1 MVPTYSTLLELLEAR
16 PQYVFDIKSLTP
28 AIRFRF
34 LFLVRLLAYVS
45 AYVCLSVYRSYR
57 ASLTLLTAFICLI
70 FVDRCLLLS
79 SPFYA
84 VRALFC
90 FCILIVCM
98 FASASFVFQS
108 LIGLHLFV
116 TLMKKYWAQNPS
128 TPALCDL
135 SESSARQGSFSLAI
149 ASENL
154 NELYTMQPLY
164 VCPED
169 LDENITIQD
178 NYLQHYASTIP
189 TDIDENDFLID
200 CQPSSLS
207 DPSYAPVLTM
217 YKRVDKKVKPVSGT
231 FPQDARVLRQFP
243 CNPLDTMTPL
253 TPNPPPF
260 IPDGRLTQE
269 RAESLNINSTGF
281 LWPEEV
287 KLFLH
292 VMHLNQDTLAF
303 EETDRGTLKESY
315 FSPYIIPT
323 IPHTPWEYRNI
334 PIPPGIREKVI
345 DLLKTKINAGVY
357 EPSQSAYRS
366 RWFCVLKKNGKL
378 RIVHDLQPLNKVSLR
393 DAGLIPIV
401 DDFVESFA
409 GHQCYTVF
417 DLFWGFDAR
426 KLHPNCRDLTAF
438 LTPLGLLRLTS
449 LPMGYTNA
457 PTEFQ
462 KCTSFVLQDEIPHV
476 ANVFI
481 DDLPIKG
488 PKSIYPDDEGN
499 PQVLEENSG
508 IRRFIWEHAVDVH
521 RVMHRIKHV
530 GATFSATKIQICL
543 PDVLIVGQ
551 RCVPDGRLPDT
562 EKVSKILNWPIP
574 TTVKEARGFMGLCG
588 TVRIWILGFSTLAR
602 PITSLWKKDAP
613 FIWGEEQDQAF
624 NTLKER
630 ICSAPAMRSINYASP
645 NPVILSVDSSF
656 IAVGFIL
663 SQIDEEGRRRPARYG
678 SLPMDEVASRYS
690 QPKLELYG
698 LYRALRHFRLHIIGV
713 KTLYVEVDAKYI
725 KGMLNEPDLQPN
737 ATINR
742 WIQGILLFDF
752 TLIHVPANKFKG
764 PDALSRRP
772 LADDEEIEPDE
783 DSWLD
788 EIALFTGTSQ
798 ERYRHLSTT
807 PTPPYHATSLPSVLM
822 SGSDQEQILL
832 DIFEFLT
839 TLKAPHFQ
847 KANQR
852 KKFVNRATK
861 FFVRNGH
868 MFKRLPARPP
878 LLVVFNSTKRLS
890 ILTSAHEELGHKG
903 EQATFETIHYRF
915 YWPHL
920 YTDVKHHVQSCHDC
934 QIRNVKKMH
943 IPITISTP
951 ATIFL
956 KLYINIIKM
965 PLAHGYQNLVLARD
979 DLLHYVEGRALHSP
993 SAKAMSAFF
1002 WEDIY
1007 CRYGAIGQIVTDNG
1021 PEVHGA
1027 FEQLLKRMDIPQIK
1041 ISPYNSQANG
1051 VVERGH
1057 FNIREALVK
1066 SCKKKITEWPDKVPQ
1081 TLFAENIT
1089 TSRVTGFS
1097 PFYLLHGV
1105 HPVLPFDLT
1114 EATFMVEGFHAN
1126 MDPVDFLT
1134 LRIRQLERRP
1144 EDLEHAA
1151 QTLRQ
1156 ARFKSKDQFE
1166 RKFHLR
1172 LHHTSFKPGDLVWIR
1187 NTRIEK
1193 ELNRK
1198 TKPRYLG
1205 PFVVDHKTKGGSYVL
1220 REMTGTLS
1228 RRGIA
1233 AFRLVPYI
1241 SRNTLANALQPAPLP
1256 ENTSSESQG
1265 DSDSTTILD
1274 SD

>member
-1 MVPTYSTLLELLEAR
+1 MLRHLFRYVLLCFYCLMSDASDFLSR
-16 PQYVFDIKSLTP
+16 C
-28 AIRFRF
+28 F
-34 LFLVRLLAYVS
+34 LFSSMDSGMFVLQAMSIMCLFVLYYKKCWAQKPN
-45 AYVCLSVYRSYR
+45 AKTNVCLKPR
-57 ASLTLLTAFICLI
+57 
-70 FVDRCLLLS
+70 
-79 SPFYA
+79 
-84 VRALFC
+84 
-90 FCILIVCM
+90 
-98 FASASFVFQS
+98 
-108 LIGLHLFV
+108 V
-116 TLMKKYWAQNPS
+116 T
-128 TPALCDL
+128 
-135 SESSARQGSFSLAI
+135 QGFSFSLAI
-149 ASENL
+149 ISDDL
-154 NELYTMQPLY
+154 NEKHLVQPLLVY
-164 VCPED
+164 PED
-169 LDENITIQD
+169 LDDNLSIQENYQLHVAANDAMYDEDDTLIECQ
-178 NYLQHYASTIP
+178 ST
-189 TDIDENDFLID
+189 
-200 CQPSSLS
+200 PSSQS
-207 DPSYAPVLTM
+207 NSPYTPILTM

-243 CNPLDTMTPL
+243 HDPLASMTPL
-253 TPNPPPF
+253 TPNPPKF
-260 IPDGRLTQE
+260 KPDGRLTYE
-269 RAESLNINSTGF
+269 RVESLNINSAGF
-281 LWPEEV
+281 LWPEEA
-287 KLFLH
+287 KLFLRI
-292 VMHLNQDTLAF
+292 MHLNQDALAF

-323 IPHTPWEYRNI
+323 IPHAVWEYRNI
-334 PIPPGIREKVI
+334 PIPPGLREKVI
-345 DLLKTKINAGVY
+345 ELLKTKIKAGVY

-378 RIVHDLQPLNKVSLR
+378 RIVHDLQPLNKVSIR

-457 PTEFQ
+457 PAEFQ
-462 KCTSFVLQDEIPHV
+462 KCTSFILQDEIPHV
-476 ANVFI
+476 ANIFI

-488 PKSIYPDDEGN
+488 PKSIYPDENGN
-499 PQVLEENSG
+499 PEVLDENPG
-508 IRRFIWEHAVDVH
+508 IRRFIWEHAQDVH
-521 RVMHRIKHV
+521 RVMHRIKDA
-530 GATFSATKIQICL
+530 GATFSATKIQLCL

-562 EKVSKILNWPIP
+562 SKVSKILNWPIP
-574 TTVKEARGFMGLCG
+574 ATVKEARGFMGLCG
-588 TVRIWILGFSTLAR
+588 TVRIWISGFSELAR
-602 PITSLWKKDAP
+602 PITSLWRKDAP
-613 FIWGEEQDQAF
+613 FVWGEEQDQAF
-624 NTLKER
+624 NVLKKR
-630 ICSAPAMRSINYASP
+630 VCSAPALCSIDYSSS
-645 NPVILSVDSSF
+645 NPVILSVDSSY

-663 SQIDEEGRRRPARYG
+663 SQLNDQGKRRPARYG
-678 SLPMDEVASRYS
+678 SLPMDEPASRYS

-713 KTLYVEVDAKYI
+713 KTLHVEVDAKYI
-725 KGMLNEPDLQPN
+725 KGMLNDPDLQPN

-752 TLIHVPANKFKG
+752 TLIHVPATKFKG

-772 LADDEEIEPDE
+772 LGDDEEIEPED

-788 EIALFTGTSQ
+788 DIALYSGISQ
-798 ERYRHLSTT
+798 ESYRKLSHTRNLSY
-807 PTPPYHATSLPSVLM
+807 PPTSLPSVLL
-822 SGSDQEQILL
+822 SGGTQEQTLL
-832 DIFEFLT
+832 DIFQFLS
-839 TLKAPHFQ
+839 TLKAPMF
-847 KANQR
+847 KKTSQR
-852 KKFVNRATK
+852 KKFVSRATQ
-861 FFVRNGH
+861 FFIKNGQ
-868 MFKRLPARPP
+868 MFKRLTARPP
-878 LLVVFNSTKRLS
+878 LLVVFDHPKRLS
-890 ILTSAHEELGHKG
+890 ILVSAHEELGHKG
-903 EQATFETIHYRF
+903 AQATFETIRYRF

-920 YTDVKHHVQSCHDC
+920 YSDVKHHVHSCHDC
-934 QIRNVKKMH
+934 QIRSVKKMH
-943 IPITISTP
+943 IPITVSTT

-956 KLYINIIKM
+956 KIYVDIMKM
-965 PLAHGYQNLVLARD
+965 PNAHGYKNLVLARD
-979 DLLHYVEGRALHSP
+979 DLSRYVEGKALRSP
-993 SAKAMSAFF
+993 SAKAMSTFF
-1002 WEDIY
+1002 WENIY
-1007 CRYGAIGQIVTDNG
+1007 NRYGAIGQIVTDNG
-1021 PEVHGA
+1021 PEVQGA
-1027 FEQLLKRMDIPQIK
+1027 FELLLKRMSIPQIK

-1066 SCKKKITEWPDKVPQ
+1066 CCKKKISEWPDKVPQ

-1114 EATFMVEGFHAN
+1114 EATFMVEGFHADMN
-1126 MDPVDFLT
+1126 PIDFLA
-1134 LRIRQLERRP
+1134 LRIQQLERRP
-1144 EDLEHAA
+1144 EDLQHAA
-1151 QTLRQ
+1151 HTLKK

-1166 RKFHLR
+1166 KKFHLH
-1172 LHHTSFKPGDLVWIR
+1172 LHQKSFKPGDLVLIR

-1205 PFVVDHKTKGGSYVL
+1205 PFVVDHQTKGGSYVL

-1241 SRNTLANALQPAPLP
+1241 SRNSTILPSLAEHHDLNESSP
-1256 ENTSSESQG
+1256 EQSFSEFSA
-1265 DSDSTTILD
+1265 DSDTPSLSD